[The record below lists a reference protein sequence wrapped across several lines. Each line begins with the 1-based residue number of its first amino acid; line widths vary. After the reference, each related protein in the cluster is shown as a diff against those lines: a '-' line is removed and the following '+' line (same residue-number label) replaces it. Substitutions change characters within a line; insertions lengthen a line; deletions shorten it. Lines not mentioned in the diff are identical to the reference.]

1 MVTPLLLLFLSS
13 VLPGGF
19 YSLIIFFPVLFF
31 KYFFWL
37 ALFSAAQTHNTS
49 TTVTSAPPTARGQFS
64 KDWQLINMV
73 LTRRWDGARGLPTF
87 ISFSYDLEVHPC
99 RVTSRRERIVRSVW
113 GRRSSKISD
122 FFFFWQIDVSPF
134 FPHASPSMLHAK
146 QKEQCAHRK
155 REVSFKRIKRG
166 KVGWPL
172 YALDI
177 RTWKLRQHAVSV
189 FKLLPICR
197 KTEKSQLGYRRCW
210 GFSPRKEIL
219 RWNGSQVK
227 SCQDSVTALLTSY
240 TAWASQPVCSY
251 RLKK

>member
-1 MVTPLLLLFLSS
+1 MVFIPFFFSSTFLE
-13 VLPGGF
+13 
-19 YSLIIFFPVLFF
+19 I
-31 KYFFWL
+31 FFWL

-73 LTRRWDGARGLPTF
+73 LARRWDGARELPTF

-113 GRRSSKISD
+113 GRRSSRFQI

-134 FPHASPSMLHAK
+134 FPTQVP
-146 QKEQCAHRK
+146 QCYMQSKRNNALTENAQQSCVE

-177 RTWKLRQHAVSV
+177 GTWKLQQHAVSV
-189 FKLLPICR
+189 FKLLLICR

-227 SCQDSVTALLTSY
+227 NCQDSVTALLTSY
-240 TAWASQPVCSY
+240 TASQPVCSY

>member
-19 YSLIIFFPVLFF
+19 YSLIFFFPVLFL
-31 KYFFWL
+31 KYFFDSHC
-37 ALFSAAQTHNTS
+37 FSAAQTHNTS

-113 GRRSSKISD
+113 GRRSSKTQI
-122 FFFFWQIDVSPF
+122 FFFSDKLTSLLF
-134 FPHASPSMLHAK
+134 FHTQVP
-146 QKEQCAHRK
+146 QCYMQSKRNNALTENAQRRCVE

-172 YALDI
+172 YALDV
-177 RTWKLRQHAVSV
+177 RTWTLQPHAVSV
-189 FKLLPICR
+189 FKLLLICR

-227 SCQDSVTALLTSY
+227 IC
-240 TAWASQPVCSY
+240 
-251 RLKK
+251 